1 MRYCNRED
9 GYIMRFNTDNYY
21 AIANEKHISDDAVR
35 ESTGLSEGALNR
47 ILENRAIECQTLELI
62 ADAIGCPAADLSLP
76 DATMCNE
83 NCIEWCRGQEQATLT
98 LTQRK
103 TITRVEKLAVSRPEE
118 CHIVGRN
125 LDGSIVAHIP
135 VSWIR
140 INPNLQLTE
149 EQREERAVAMRKNI
163 HNNDTDRSDLG

>member
-1 MRYCNRED
+1 MK
-9 GYIMRFNTDNYY
+9 FNTENYR
-21 AIANEKHISDDAVR
+21 AIIGRKNISDDAVR
-35 ESTGLSEGALNR
+35 KSTGLSEKAFNW

-118 CHIVGRN
+118 CQIVRKN
-125 LDGSIVAHIP
+125 PDGSIVAHIP

-149 EQREERAVAMRKNI
+149 EQREERAAAMRRNI
-163 HNNDTDRSDLG
+163 YYNEADRDDLE

>member
-1 MRYCNRED
+1 
-9 GYIMRFNTDNYY
+9 MRFNTDNYR
-21 AIANEKHISDDAVR
+21 AITGKKHISDNAVR
-35 ESTGLSEGALNR
+35 KSTGLSERALNW
-47 ILENRAIECQTLELI
+47 IIENRAIECQTLELI
-62 ADAIGCPAADLSLP
+62 ADAIGCPSADLSLT

-118 CHIVGRN
+118 CQIVGRN

-140 INPNLQLTE
+140 INPERRLTE
-149 EQREERAVAMRKNI
+149 VQRIKLADSMRRNI
-163 HNNDTDRSDLG
+163 IYNSNNCGDLR